1 MEQSKEK
8 PGMDFDTVKKVIKIV
23 EESDISALSVEKGDF
38 KVEVRRETGFHH
50 IPVVPQH
57 AVSQHQAA
65 EKPSG
70 KTSSEEEDLT
80 AITSPMVGTFY
91 RSSSP
96 DSPPYVEEGDDIE
109 KGKIVCIVEA
119 MKLFNEIESDISGK
133 IVKILVENAS
143 PVEFGQRLMLV
154 KKR

>member
-1 MEQSKEK
+1 
-8 PGMDFDTVKKVIKIV
+8 MDFDTVKKVIKIV
-23 EESDISALSVEKGDF
+23 EESDITALSVEKGDF

-50 IPVVPQH
+50 IPVAPQH
-57 AVSQHQAA
+57 SIAPHQAPENPA
-65 EKPSG
+65 G
-70 KTSSEEEDLT
+70 RTAAEEEGLL

-91 RSSSP
+91 RASSP
-96 DSPPYVEEGDDIE
+96 DSPPYVEEGGEIE
-109 KGKIVCIVEA
+109 KGKIVCIIEA

-143 PVEFGQRLMLV
+143 PVEFGQKLMLV